1 MTPLWVHWAAR
12 AAGTILLAGGAIALW
27 RNDPTRHY
35 ITLAPA
41 RLAVW
46 WTARRV
52 TRRAWVDGADLPTDY
67 YRGMVQDMVAARS
80 RRSRAR
86 KPATRW
92 AEYRRRCRLQAAG
105 FHGVFP
111 GGPRGALP

>member
-27 RNDPTRHY
+27 RNDPTRHL

-41 RLAVW
+41 RAVTW

-52 TRRAWVDGADLPTDY
+52 TRQAWVDGVDLPTSY
-67 YRGMVQDMVAARS
+67 FRGLVNDMAAARS
-80 RRSRAR
+80 KPSKARRLDR
-86 KPATRW
+86 RW
-92 AEYRRRCRLQAAG
+92 ADYRHRCRLQAAG